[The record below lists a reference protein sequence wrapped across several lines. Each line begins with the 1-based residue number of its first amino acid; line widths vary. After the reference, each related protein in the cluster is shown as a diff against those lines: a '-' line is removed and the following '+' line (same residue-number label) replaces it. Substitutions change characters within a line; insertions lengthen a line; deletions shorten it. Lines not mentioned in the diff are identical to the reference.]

1 MRDELG
7 PVYLKF
13 RLVTSPQ
20 GPAVREGCGP
30 GLHPVEEGPAPQGRV
45 VPMPCWGVQGLD
57 RAGLNS
63 SVLKPIHGP
72 APSPALGLGEGGHLR
87 SPGEDPHPQQGRV
100 SEHGVCGQGGKA
112 PGLVI
117 WLQRTSLYGQAL
129 QWEAWAEGPAGPGL
143 PGHPPGA
150 VGLAPKAG
158 QRGGP
163 GALTGAGRQ
172 SARPQS
178 GPPRVLSAESR
189 GQQAQG
195 RSWW

>member
-1 MRDELG
+1 MWGAGEREAWWAQCWGEAAAERWGESGGGGGRRGQGRQVRDELG
-7 PVYLKF
+7 PVYVKF

-100 SEHGVCGQGGKA
+100 GEHGCA
-112 PGLVI
+112 D
-117 WLQRTSLYGQAL
+117 GQA
-129 QWEAWAEGPAGPGL
+129 
-143 PGHPPGA
+143 
-150 VGLAPKAG
+150 
-158 QRGGP
+158 
-163 GALTGAGRQ
+163 
-172 SARPQS
+172 
-178 GPPRVLSAESR
+178 
-189 GQQAQG
+189 
-195 RSWW
+195 